1 MHQEPA
7 TSPSAAPPAP
17 AAGGSTLSGC
27 PGHQLLARLSERWAT
42 LLVEALADGPRHHGE
57 LMRALP
63 GITQKMLTQTLRG
76 LERDGLVR
84 RVLHPTRP
92 VRVSYSLTSLGHELF
107 LLQRRIHTW
116 AIDHMGEIRHAQ
128 AVFDAEV
135 LDGRRVSVLDL
146 NRGRPPVDENPSHQH
161 HLRPE

>member
-7 TSPSAAPPAP
+7 PTPPERPPAP
-17 AAGGSTLSGC
+17 ALEVSPLSNC
-27 PGHQLLARLSERWAT
+27 PGHQLLARLSERWAS

-57 LMRALP
+57 LLRALP

-84 RVLHPTRP
+84 RVLHHTRP
-92 VRVSYSLTSLGHELF
+92 VRVSYSLTSLGRELF
-107 LLQRRIHTW
+107 LLQRRIYAW

-135 LDGRRVSVLDL
+135 LDGRRPSALDL
-146 NRGRPPVDENPSHQH
+146 NRARPPVDENPSHQH